1 MAKDDDEKKA
11 EPERECEEKPPVSIA
26 TVKPKVGETRSN
38 LRGREKWFK
47 ARTGKK

>member
-1 MAKDDDEKKA
+1 MAKDDEKKKA
-11 EPERECEEKPPVSIA
+11 EPEGDCEQPLVSIA
-26 TVKPKVGETRSN
+26 TVKPKTGETRTN

>member
-1 MAKDDDEKKA
+1 MAKDDEEKKA
-11 EPERECEEKPPVSIA
+11 EPDGACDEKPLVSIA

-47 ARTGKK
+47 SRTGKK